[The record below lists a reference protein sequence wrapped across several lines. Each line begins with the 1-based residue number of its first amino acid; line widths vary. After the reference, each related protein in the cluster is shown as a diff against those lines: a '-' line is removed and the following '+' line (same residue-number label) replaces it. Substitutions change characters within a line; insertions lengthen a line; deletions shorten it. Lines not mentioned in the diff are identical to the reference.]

1 MGEAIAF
8 FDGRLM
14 PLKDANV
21 NIATHAFNYG
31 TGVFEGLR
39 GYWNAEDE
47 ELYVVQPGPHY
58 ARLLRSARLLH
69 IDVPYTVEELVEW
82 TRKMLEA
89 NQFRQD
95 VYIRPLAYKADP
107 AIKVG
112 LSGIKSGLAIFA
124 VPMGDYVATGGIKAA
139 VSSWRRI
146 ADNMIPSRAKVTGAY
161 VNAALSSDQAK
172 SDGYDEA
179 ILLGDDGQVSEA
191 SSANLFMVRQG
202 VLITT
207 PVTADILEGITRQVV
222 FDIAAHL
229 DIPVDVR
236 PIDRTELYSADELF
250 LCGTGVQLAAV
261 TSVDRRAIGN
271 GEPGPITTAVQGRY
285 FDLVRGRDADFRHYV
300 SPVYHTQ
307 A

>member
-1 MGEAIAF
+1 MSETMAF
-8 FDGRLM
+8 FNNRLM

-39 GYWNAEDE
+39 AYWNAEQED
-47 ELYVVQPGPHY
+47 LFIVQAAPHF

-69 IDVPYTVEELVEW
+69 IDVPYTVEELVSRTVELL
-82 TRKMLEA
+82 RA

-95 VYIRPLAYKADP
+95 VYIRPLAYKADA

-112 LSGIKSGLAIFA
+112 LSGIQSAFA
-124 VPMGDYVATGGIKAA
+124 MFALPMGDYVPMQGIKAQ

-202 VLITT
+202 TLITT

-222 FDIAAHL
+222 FDLAKHQG
-229 DIPVDVR
+229 IPTEIR
-236 PIDRTELYSADELF
+236 PVDRTELYQADELF
-250 LCGTGVQLAAV
+250 LCGTGVQLAGIV
-261 TSVDRRAIGN
+261 EVDRRPIADGK
-271 GEPGPITTAVQGRY
+271 PGPITSALQTRY
-285 FDLVRGRDADFRHYV
+285 FRLVRGQDDEFRRYV
-300 SPVYHTQ
+300 TPVYGSN
-307 A
+307 